1 MNKETILVVE
11 DNAQIAD
18 LLSSH
23 LLPRMG
29 YETLVAHDGNT
40 ALEMARIH
48 RPDLMLLDLR
58 LPDITGLEILRRLAD
73 ENRSVPT
80 ILFTAYGSERIAVDA
95 FRLGVQDY
103 LIKPVDPEHLRAAIN
118 RAFTETR
125 LRREKSR
132 LTNKLQQQVTRLTVL
147 SRVGKSVT
155 STLKLDEVLRRIVE
169 AGVYLTQADEGF
181 LALQDERTGQPYLRA
196 THNIDQEHSQ
206 TLRQKISDSLVSKV
220 LRTGQPLRMAR
231 SPEDKPLKVS
241 TGLLAH
247 SLLYV
252 PIRSKGKALGVLAV
266 DNRIGERPF
275 RQMDEMLL
283 GSLAD
288 YAAAAIENARLY
300 AETGRQLRELQMLE
314 EASRTIL
321 STLNLDERL
330 NHILAEITARMN
342 TQVASILL
350 LNIEAEE
357 LVFQA
362 VIGPEAA
369 KIKGLR
375 VPLGHGAV
383 GHAAKTGRS
392 LLIPDVQKS
401 DLFDASIDAASGFVT
416 HSLVCAPMIM
426 RDQVMGVIEV
436 LNKEGGTFDE
446 ADRRLLEK
454 LAQSAALAI
463 ENARLYDEATRRAAE
478 ITSYAKDLENLH
490 QAERQQRESL
500 DRLRSTFL
508 NAIGHELNSPIAIM
522 IQTIETLTDP
532 RGDDLTPGQ
541 AEMAET
547 LRRQALRL
555 QRMMGTLITFA
566 GFAAKRE
573 DFRFRATPLD
583 AVLDDALQ
591 LARFKAQ
598 SKEIELED
606 LRPDNLPSLRVD
618 GERLSEALVNLLE
631 NAIRFSPARAPV
643 ILSGEV
649 HADQVEISVQ
659 DFGPGIPPEEQ
670 EHIWDAFSQI
680 NQSLQ
685 RGLEGLGL
693 GLAMTR
699 HIVEAH
705 GGTVTVDS
713 QVDHGSTFTVTLP
726 RRPKTTATL
735 SWPFDDEPPPDSG

>member
-1 MNKETILVVE
+1 MSKETILVVD
-11 DNAQIAD
+11 DNTQIVD
-18 LLSSH
+18 LLTSH

-29 YETLVAHDGNT
+29 YTTLVAHDGKA
-40 ALEMARIH
+40 ALEMVRAH
-48 RPDLMLLDLR
+48 KPDLLLLDLR
-58 LPDITGLEILRRLAD
+58 LPDTTGLEILRQLAD

-103 LIKPVDPEHLRAAIN
+103 LIKPVDPDHLRTAIN

-132 LTNKLQQQVTRLTVL
+132 LNNKLQQQVTRLTVL

-155 STLKLDEVLRRIVE
+155 STLELDEVLRRIVE
-169 AGVYLTQADEGF
+169 AAVYITQADEGF
-181 LALQDERTGQPYLRA
+181 LALRDEETRQLYLRA
-196 THNIDQEHSQ
+196 THNINQKHGQ
-206 TLRQKISDSLVSKV
+206 ILRQKISDSLASKV
-220 LRTGQPLRMAR
+220 LQTGQPLRMAR
-231 SPEDKPLKVS
+231 SPEGKPIKVS
-241 TGLLAH
+241 TGILAH

-252 PIRSKGKALGVLAV
+252 PIRLKGRPLGVLAV
-266 DNRIGERPF
+266 DNRISEQPF
-275 RQMDEMLL
+275 RQIDEMLL

-288 YAAAAIENARLY
+288 YAATAIENARLY
-300 AETGRQLRELQMLE
+300 NETGQQLRELQMLE

-321 STLNLDERL
+321 STLDLDERL
-330 NHILAEITARMN
+330 NHILAEITSRMN

-350 LNIEAEE
+350 VDRKTEE

-362 VIGPEAA
+362 VIGPKAE
-369 KIKGLR
+369 KIKGIRL
-375 VPLGHGAV
+375 PLDHGVV
-383 GHAAKTGRS
+383 GHAAKIGQS
-392 LLIPDVQKS
+392 VLIPDVRHS
-401 DLFDASIDAASGFVT
+401 DLFDESIDKLSGFMT
-416 HSLVCAPMIM
+416 QSLVCAPMIM
-426 RDQVMGVIEV
+426 RDQVIGVIEV
-436 LNKEGGTFDE
+436 LDKEDGTFDQ

-478 ITSYAKDLENLH
+478 IASYAQDLAALH
-490 QAERQQRESL
+490 EEERKQRESL

-508 NAIGHELNSPIAIM
+508 NAIGHELNSPIAVM

-532 RGDDLTPGQ
+532 RGDDLTTGQ
-541 AEMAET
+541 AKMAET
-547 LRRQALRL
+547 LRQQALRL
-555 QRMMGTLITFA
+555 QRMIGTLITFA
-566 GFAAKRE
+566 GFAARRE
-573 DFRFRATPLD
+573 DFRFRTTPLD

-606 LRPDNLPSLRVD
+606 LRPPNLPSLMAD

-631 NAIRFSPARAPV
+631 NAIRYSPPRAPV
-643 ILSGEV
+643 ILSGEAN
-649 HADQVEISVQ
+649 ADRVEISVQ
-659 DFGPGIPPEEQ
+659 DFGPGIPSEEQ
-670 EHIWDAFSQI
+670 QHIWDAFSQI

-705 GGTVTVDS
+705 GGTVSVDS
-713 QVDHGSTFTVTLP
+713 QMDHGSTFTITLP
-726 RRPKTTATL
+726 REKKMTGML
-735 SWPFDDEPPPDSG
+735 SWPFSDESPPDST